1 MSRVSGYTGLRNL
14 RVFRDRR
21 EREQGMSSHNSA
33 PMTPERRAWTEYLRW
48 TQGAAKGD
56 PTQYE
61 EIERR
66 AWTRLQLALM
76 PREPDGPEAGD
87 ALDALK
93 ALDAGSFPPENGKP
107 KAL

>member
-1 MSRVSGYTGLRNL
+1 MSDHT
-14 RVFRDRR
+14 
-21 EREQGMSSHNSA
+21 QGPMS
-33 PMTPERRAWTEYLRW
+33 PVERAWTEYLRW

-76 PREPDGPEAGD
+76 PPEVGGGPEAGD
-87 ALDALK
+87 TLDAIAALDSSS
-93 ALDAGSFPPENGKP
+93 DPEVPPKGF
-107 KAL
+107 L